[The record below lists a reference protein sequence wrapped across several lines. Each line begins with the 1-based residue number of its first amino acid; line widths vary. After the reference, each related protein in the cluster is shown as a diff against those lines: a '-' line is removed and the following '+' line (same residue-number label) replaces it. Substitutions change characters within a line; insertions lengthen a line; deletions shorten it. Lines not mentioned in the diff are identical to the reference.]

1 MDTKLVE
8 TLKAL
13 HSELEQTQPL
23 DAESRALLEHIAKDI
38 QLLVQEPQNAS
49 AQHYQSLGERAT
61 QLVARLEN
69 TNPQLTLL
77 LGNLLDH
84 LSNI

>member
-13 HSELEQTQPL
+13 HSELGQTQSL
-23 DAESRALLEHIAKDI
+23 DAESRELLEHIAKDI
-38 QLLVQEPQNAS
+38 QSLVHEPKS
-49 AQHYQSLGERAT
+49 GSPEHYQSLGERIT
-61 QLVARLEN
+61 QLGTRLEN
-69 TNPQLTLL
+69 TNPRLTLL